1 MILLFRSI
9 FVCSVGVYDVV
20 AELCVEFIHMLV
32 SGGRELESIAFRN
45 ESLGD
50 VGKVGRHVKDLLEI
64 KTRIYILLILNR
76 LLRKECVIF
85 NVVKLIVFLIA

>member
-1 MILLFRSI
+1 
-9 FVCSVGVYDVV
+9 
-20 AELCVEFIHMLV
+20 MLV